1 MIGSA
6 QDIQRGRAEEI
17 PGSVKDLIILDKKN
31 IIPWLDDFLSGQSII
46 NYYSSVYNQIYFVG
60 VVILMAVSVV
70 GYNYRIQILTCYDG
84 MRHRTDTT
92 LAYICLICF
101 MASLL
106 AIVIWI
112 TSFRLV

>member
-6 QDIQRGRAEEI
+6 QDIQRGRVEEI

-31 IIPWLDDFLSGQSII
+31 IIPWLDYFLSGQSII

-70 GYNYRIQILTCYDG
+70 GYNYRIQILTRYDG
-84 MRHRTDTT
+84 IHRTDTT

-106 AIVIWI
+106 AIVTWI
-112 TSFRLV
+112 ASFRLV